1 MRETMDDTIEVTGVV
16 SFSAPVGE
24 YDRRLV
30 LLTRELGR
38 ITVFAGGARRP
49 TCPYIAACRAFTFA
63 RFTLNQGR
71 SAYRLKS
78 AQIVESF
85 EALARD
91 FDAVSYG
98 TYFLEL
104 GGYFSEE
111 NVEAEELVNLLF
123 VTFKAL
129 LKPAIPKKLVR
140 CIFELR
146 VLAVNGEAPQVFNCV
161 SCGKPLT
168 EGSFSVRRHGLLCG
182 ACQKEEG
189 LLYIPPACAVAM
201 EWAVGESLGKLY
213 TFSVSEEVLSI
224 LCQALK
230 QYYSY
235 YVPHHFKS
243 LDLILD

>member
-1 MRETMDDTIEVTGVV
+1 MDDTIEVTGVV

-49 TCPYIAACRAFTFA
+49 TCPYIAACRTFTFA

-71 SAYRLKS
+71 TAYRLKS

-85 EALARD
+85 EAMARD

-111 NVEAEELVNLLF
+111 NVEAGDLVNLIF
-123 VTFKAL
+123 VSLKAL

-140 CIFELR
+140 FIFEIR
-146 VLAVNGEAPQVFNCV
+146 ILAINGEAPQVFSCV
-161 SCGKPLT
+161 CCGKDLT
-168 EGSFSVRRHGLLCG
+168 DGYFLVRRHGIVCRECCKDTD
-182 ACQKEEG
+182 A
-189 LLYIPPACAVAM
+189 LYMPPAAVRAM
-201 EWAVGESLGKLY
+201 QFSETENLSRLY
-213 TFSVSEEVLSI
+213 TFAVTEDVLEC
-224 LCQALK
+224 LCRAMK
-230 QYYSY
+230 QYYHY
-235 YVPHHFKS
+235 YVGHTFKS
-243 LDLILD
+243 LEMILE

>member
-1 MRETMDDTIEVTGVV
+1 MEDTIEVTGVV
-16 SFSAPVGE
+16 SFSAPAGE

-63 RFTLNQGR
+63 RFTLTQSR
-71 SAYRLKS
+71 TVYRLKS

-85 EALARD
+85 EVLARD

-104 GGYFSEE
+104 GGYFTEE

-123 VTFKAL
+123 VSLKAL
-129 LKPAIPKKLVR
+129 LKPALPKRLVR

-146 VLAVNGEAPQVFNCV
+146 ILTINGEAPQVFECV
-161 SCGKPLT
+161 FCKKELHDGYFILKKHGIACTACG
-168 EGSFSVRRHGLLCG
+168 GD
-182 ACQKEEG
+182 ANA
-189 LLYIPPACAVAM
+189 LYMPPAAVIAM
-201 EWAVGESLGKLY
+201 QFAETASLGKLY
-213 TFSVSEEVLSI
+213 TFSVSGEVLEVFCRVMK
-224 LCQALK
+224 L
-230 QYYSY
+230 YYHY
-235 YVPHHFKS
+235 YVGHTFKS
-243 LDLILD
+243 LEMIPE

>member
-1 MRETMDDTIEVTGVV
+1 MEDTITVTGVV
-16 SFSAPVGE
+16 SFSAPAGE

-63 RFTLNQGR
+63 RFSLTQTR
-71 SAYRLKS
+71 TAYRLKS

-85 EALARD
+85 EAIARD

-104 GGYFSEE
+104 SGYFSEE

-123 VTFKAL
+123 VSLKAL

-140 CIFELR
+140 CVFELR
-146 VLAVNGEAPQVFNCV
+146 VLAVNGEAPQVFECV
-161 SCGKPLT
+161 SCGKPVH
-168 EGSFSVRRHGLLCG
+168 EGFFLVRRHGI
-182 ACQKEEG
+182 ACKECAGEAEAPY
-189 LLYIPPACAVAM
+189 LPPAAAAAM
-201 EWAVGESLGKLY
+201 QYAETAPLQKLY
-213 TFSVSEEVLSI
+213 AFSVSEEVLDVFCRVMR
-224 LCQALK
+224 L
-230 QYYSY
+230 YYHY
-235 YVPHHFKS
+235 YIGHTFKS
-243 LDLILD
+243 LEMIME